1 MRRFALLLLF
11 LFMPSICWGSTAD
24 TVRELPEGTDQIPA
38 YRPSLAGS
46 LGPANPDA
54 YFRVSIQNII
64 DNLIN
69 DVKYYTV
76 SSLPETADEGTPAV
90 VVDGESPCDSTTG
103 GGEYKS
109 LFIYYNDT
117 WNCVSGEEAT
127 IPTQILADDT
137 EITITDNGVDAG
149 SIAVEVDG
157 TTVAT
162 FTEAGTTLGPIA
174 ATATITADNNYS
186 STQLLTGANGGET
199 ISQWQTVYFDGTAG
213 EYMLADANASGKWPA
228 AGIAVA
234 ATTDGNPIQVMV
246 SGFARNDVGWNWTP
260 GAAICLSETAGGV
273 IACSD
278 ASICSADGDCAQRIG
293 TAITADIVYFDFEQG
308 WGECNGS

>member
-1 MRRFALLLLF
+1 MRRFVLFLLF
-11 LFMPSICWGSTAD
+11 LFMPFICWGSTAD
-24 TVRELPEGTDQIPA
+24 TVMELPEGTDQIPA

-103 GGEYKS
+103 GGECKS
-109 LFIYYNDT
+109 LFIYYSDT

-127 IPTQILADDT
+127 IPTQIIADDT
-137 EITITDNGVDAG
+137 EITITDDGVSAG

-157 TTVAT
+157 TAVAT
-162 FTEAGTTLGPIA
+162 FTAAGTTLGPIA
-174 ATATITADNNYS
+174 ATSALTANNTFS
-186 STQLLTGANGGET
+186 ATQLIVGSNGGAT
-199 ISQWQTVYFDGTAG
+199 ISQWQTVKFDATAG
-213 EYMLADANASGKWPA
+213 EYLLADANGAGLWPA

-246 SGFARNDVGWNWTP
+246 SGFARYDTWNWTP

-293 TAITADIVYFDFEQG
+293 TAITADIVLFDFGQG
-308 WGECNGS
+308 WAECNGS